1 MIIPPRIISK
11 FDERARGLEFGK
23 VVLELH
29 VKHGDPRIV
38 VCTEESF
45 HLTKEEREGL
55 FRVDGS
61 GGQET

>member
-1 MIIPPRIISK
+1 MMIPPRIMRK
-11 FDERARGLEFGK
+11 FNEAAQGLEFGK

-45 HLTKEEREGL
+45 LLTKEERECL
-55 FRVDGS
+55 YREDVS
-61 GGQET
+61 RE